1 LNLRTKHIK
10 RLVPVMLVGLLGLA
24 LVPATAQGDTV
35 GDKQAEAARIEGE
48 INANGRKADALSE
61 QINGAQYRL
70 DQAQAQISAA
80 DSRIQ
85 AAQAQSNRLEAL
97 LAKRAVQ
104 IYKGAGNATPLDAV
118 DVQNI
123 SELSARQKYASA
135 ASSKDNTLVSQL
147 TKARED
153 LATQKAQ
160 QQAVKDQAQSERDSL
175 ASAKHEVDAA
185 NATQQQLL
193 GSVKGQIATLIAQ
206 KQAQESAAS
215 AARVA
220 AAAQTRATT
229 TGGGNNGG
237 GRDSGSQDV
246 GVSPGNFPAPSG
258 AAGAAVAAAESKLG
272 SPYVYAAA
280 GPDTFDC
287 SGLVMWAYAQAGVGL
302 PHYSGA
308 QYDATVHISRDA
320 LQPGDLIFYGSGGSD
335 HVAMYVGGGTMI
347 HAPHTGDV
355 VRYAP
360 IYGSP
365 FGYGRVT

>member
-1 LNLRTKHIK
+1 M
-10 RLVPVMLVGLLGLA
+10 VAGLLGLA
-24 LVPATAQGDTV
+24 LLPATAQGDTI
-35 GDKQAEAARIEGE
+35 GDKQSEAARIEAE
-48 INANGRKADALSE
+48 ITANGRKADALSE

-70 DQAQAQISAA
+70 DQAQAQIAA
-80 DSRIQ
+80 AEARIQ
-85 AAQAQSNRLEAL
+85 AAQAQSDKLEAL

-104 IYKGAGNATPLDAV
+104 IYKGAGHTTPLDAV
-118 DVQNI
+118 DVQNV
-123 SELSARQKYASA
+123 SELSARRKYASA
-135 ASSKDNTLVSQL
+135 ASNKDNSLVSQL

-160 QQAVKDQAQSERDSL
+160 QQTVKQQAQSERDGL
-175 ASAKHEVDAA
+175 ASAKSEIDTA
-185 NATQQQLL
+185 NAKQQQLL

-206 KQAQESAAS
+206 KQAAESAAS

-220 AAAQTRATT
+220 AAAQAPRASS
-229 TGGGNNGG
+229 GGGGG
-237 GRDSGSQDV
+237 GGGGGDSGSQDV

-287 SGLVMWAYAQAGVGL
+287 SGLVMWAYGQAGVGL

-308 QYDATVHISRDA
+308 QYGSTVHISRDA
-320 LQPGDLIFYGSGGSD
+320 LQPGDLIFYGPGGSD
-335 HVAMYVGGGTMI
+335 HVGMYVGGGTMI

-365 FGYGRVT
+365 SGYGRVA

>member
-1 LNLRTKHIK
+1 LKFRTKSMK
-10 RLVPVMLVGLLGLA
+10 RLVPVVLAGLMGLA
-24 LVPATAQGDTV
+24 LLPGTAQGDTI
-35 GDKQAEAARIEGE
+35 GDKQSEAARIQAE
-48 INANGRKADALSE
+48 INANGRRADALSE

-80 DSRIQ
+80 ETRIQ
-85 AAQAQSNRLEAL
+85 AAEAESNRLEGL

-104 IYKGAGNATPLDAV
+104 IYKGAGSSTPLDAV
-118 DVQNI
+118 DVQDI
-123 SELSARQKYASA
+123 SELSARRKYASA
-135 ASSKDNTLVSQL
+135 ASNKDNSLVSDL
-147 TKARED
+147 TKAREE

-160 QQAVKDQAQSERDSL
+160 QETIKQQAQGERDSL
-175 ASAKHEVDAA
+175 ASAKSEVDAA
-185 NATQQQLL
+185 NAKQQQLL
-193 GSVKGQIATLIAQ
+193 GSVNGEIANLLAQ
-206 KQAQESAAS
+206 KKAQESAAA

-220 AAAQTRATT
+220 AAATTRQAQSSGGS
-229 TGGGNNGG
+229 GGGSA
-237 GRDSGSQDV
+237 DT

-258 AAGAAVAAAESKLG
+258 AAGAAVSAAVSKLG

-287 SGLVMWAYAQAGVGL
+287 SGLVMWAYGQAGVGM

-308 QYDATVHISRDA
+308 QYGSTVHISRDA
-320 LQPGDLIFYGSGGSD
+320 LQPGDLIFWGPGGSD
-335 HVAMYVGGGTMI
+335 HVGIYVGGGTMI

-365 FGYGRVT
+365 SGYGRVA

>member
-1 LNLRTKHIK
+1 MTFRTKHIR
-10 RLVPVMLVGLLGLA
+10 RLVPVVLSGLLGLA
-24 LVPATAQGDTV
+24 LLPGTAQGDTV
-35 GDKQAEAARIEGE
+35 GDKQAQAAQIQAA
-48 INANGRKADALSE
+48 INANGQKADALSE

-70 DQAQAQISAA
+70 DQAQAQITAA
-80 DSRIQ
+80 EARIQ
-85 AAQAQSNRLEAL
+85 AAEAETGRLEGL

-104 IYKGAGNATPLDAV
+104 IYKGSGNSTPLDAV
-118 DVQNI
+118 DVNDI
-123 SELSARQKYASA
+123 SELSARRKYASA
-135 ASSKDNTLVSQL
+135 ASNKDNSLVSEL
-147 TKARED
+147 TRARED

-160 QQAVKDQAQSERDSL
+160 QETIKTQAQGERDSL
-175 ASAKHEVDAA
+175 ASTKQEIEAA
-185 NATQQQLL
+185 NAKQQQLL
-193 GSVKGQIATLIAQ
+193 GSVNGEIATLLAQ
-206 KQAQESAAS
+206 KKAAENAAA

-220 AAAQTRATT
+220 AAAQARSTAPATS
-229 TGGGNNGG
+229 G
-237 GRDSGSQDV
+237 GRARSTDT

-258 AAGAAVAAAESKLG
+258 AAGAAVAAAVSKLG

-308 QYDATVHISRDA
+308 QYGATVHISRDA
-320 LQPGDLIFYGSGGSD
+320 LQPGDLIFYGGGGSD
-335 HVAMYVGGGTMI
+335 HVGIYVGGGTMI

-365 FGYGRVT
+365 SGYGRVA